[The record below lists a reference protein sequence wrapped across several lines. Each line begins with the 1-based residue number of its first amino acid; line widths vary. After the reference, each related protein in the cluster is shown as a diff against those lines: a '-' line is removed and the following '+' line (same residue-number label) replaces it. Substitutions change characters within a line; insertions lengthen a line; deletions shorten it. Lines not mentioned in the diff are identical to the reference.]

1 MIKGLLRSSF
11 GSQPAAGRRS
21 GLPRNDILVMKEPI
35 ISISGIRG
43 ILGESLTSDN
53 IIKFSK
59 AFASYTGHK
68 RIVIGRDGR
77 LYGDIIEKIVE
88 STLLLSGCEVINLG
102 MVPTPTIALAVEA
115 LKANG
120 GISITASHNPQV
132 WNGMKFINS
141 KGIFLDAVENK
152 KFLKHVK
159 KGKSKNP
166 EHVKQIEYYPGFDDY
181 HISRV
186 LNITSVNVSKIR
198 RRKFRAVVD
207 CVNASG
213 SFIIP
218 KLLEKLG
225 CDVIEV
231 DCDGTGVFGRLPEP
245 VPENLKKTT
254 VAVKRYKADI
264 GIVVDPDADRLV
276 LITENGEPF
285 IEENTIV
292 TAIRH
297 VLKNVPK
304 NERIAVVNLSTT
316 RAADDVVKKLGGK
329 LCKSPVGE
337 INVIKKMKRFKAIA
351 GGEGSGGVIVPEV
364 HYGRDSLVGIA
375 VILSELA
382 DFGGS
387 VSQYKKTLPEYY
399 ILKTKFELKSVNP
412 DKIFRY
418 IKKKYRAFPM
428 NEEDGLRIDFETSW
442 VNFRKSNTEPIMR
455 IITEGKTLSAAKMIQ
470 NEILSQIKTL

>member
-1 MIKGLLRSSF
+1 LSF
-11 GSQPAAGRRS
+11 GSLPAAGRRS
-21 GLPRNDILVMKEPI
+21 GLPRKDILVMKKPI
-35 ISISGIRG
+35 VSISGIRG
-43 ILGESLTSDN
+43 ILGESLTSGN
-53 IIKFSK
+53 IIKFTK

-102 MVPTPTIALAVEA
+102 MVPTPTIALAVET
-115 LKANG
+115 LKASG

-152 KFLKHVK
+152 NFLKHVK
-159 KGKSKNP
+159 NDKVKSPK
-166 EHVKQIEYYPGFDDY
+166 HVKQIEYYPGFGDY
-181 HISRV
+181 HIGRV
-186 LNITSVNVSKIR
+186 LNISSVNVRKIR
-198 RRKFRAVVD
+198 KRNFRIVVD
-207 CVNASG
+207 CVNSSG

-218 KLLEKLG
+218 KLLKKLG

-231 DCDGTGVFGRLPEP
+231 DCDGTGVFGRQPEP
-245 VPENLKKTT
+245 VPENLKKTSL
-254 VAVKRYKADI
+254 AVKKHKADI

-276 LITENGEPF
+276 LITEKGEPF
-285 IEENTIV
+285 IEENTVV

-297 VLKNVPK
+297 VLKNAQK
-304 NERIAVVNLSTT
+304 NKRIAVVNQSTT
-316 RAADDVVKKLGGK
+316 RAADDIVRELGGK
-329 LCKSPVGE
+329 IYKSPVGE

-387 VSQYKKTLPEYY
+387 VSKYKKTLPEYH
-399 ILKTKFELKSVNP
+399 IVKAKFELKSVNP
-412 DKIFRY
+412 GKIFSF
-418 IKKKYRAFPM
+418 IKKKYKDFPI
-428 NEEDGLRIDFETSW
+428 NEEDGLRIDFESSW
-442 VNFRKSNTEPIMR
+442 VNFRKSNTEPIIR
-455 IITEGKTLSAAKMIQ
+455 IITEGKGLEKVKLLQ
-470 NEILSQIKTL
+470 NKILSEINTL